1 MSEIDVRIV
10 TLQPTRVA
18 STYGFGGGPEKIAW
32 KKMIDFVKSKGL
44 DRDGQVHR
52 YLGFNNPNPA
62 PGSPNYGY
70 EQWVTVE
77 PGTLGSNLVTV
88 KPFSGGRYAVMD
100 CMGLPMPDKWA
111 KLVQWVQDGPY
122 EMEIRPCLE
131 ECLTPE
137 YLFEPASMPDQVDEA
152 LHFLLYLPIRE

>member
-1 MSEIDVRIV
+1 MNDKDFTIV
-10 TLQPTRVA
+10 DLPDMTVA
-18 STYGFGGGPEKIAW
+18 SSLGFGTQPETEAW
-32 KKMIDFVKSKGL
+32 KILLDWANMTGL
-44 DRDGQVHR
+44 TGLNERR
-52 YLGFNNPNPA
+52 YFGFNNPDPT

-122 EMEIRPCLE
+122 EMENRPCLE

-137 YLFEPASMPDQVDEA
+137 DLFEPASMPDQVDEA